1 MTNSSESLRAVIEN
15 ITSLPTLPTVAE
27 KINQLLENPQTT
39 AEEIGK
45 AITTDQALTAKVL
58 KLVNSAF
65 YGFPGRISTITHAIV
80 ILGFSTIKNIVLTT
94 SIFEAFRKSRNAQS
108 EFDMEAFWLHCI
120 ACGAAAQ
127 TIARKSGFKEWESCF
142 IAGLIHDIGKTIL
155 FQYRPKEFLQ
165 IIEHA
170 KAQGQLFYDCER
182 TLFDITH
189 PQIGALLAQR
199 WRLPHNL
206 HCAIEHHH
214 APLPSHPH
222 YLMTAIVHA
231 ADILVRAMDFGSG
244 GDEKIP
250 LLSEQVW
257 RDLHLEHT
265 ALAALL
271 ESIEE
276 EVSKAMVFMQLI

>member
-1 MTNSSESLRAVIEN
+1 VTNSTESLRSVIEN

-94 SIFEAFRKSRNAQS
+94 SIFDAFRKSRTAQS
-108 EFDMEAFWLHCI
+108 QFDMEAFWLHCI
-120 ACGAAAQ
+120 ACGAASQ
-127 TIARKSGFKEWESCF
+127 TIARATGFKEWESCF

-155 FQYRPKEFLQ
+155 CQYRPQDFLQ
-165 IIEHA
+165 VIEEA
-170 KAQGQLFYDCER
+170 ATKGELFYDCER
-182 TLFDITH
+182 QLFDIAH

-199 WRLPHNL
+199 WRLPQNL
-206 HCAIEHHH
+206 LNAIEHHH

-222 YLMTAIVHA
+222 YTMTAIVHS
-231 ADILVRAMDFGSG
+231 ADILVRAMDYGSG

-257 RDLHLEHT
+257 RDLHLEQS
-265 ALAALL
+265 ALGGLL
-271 ESIEE
+271 ESIDE